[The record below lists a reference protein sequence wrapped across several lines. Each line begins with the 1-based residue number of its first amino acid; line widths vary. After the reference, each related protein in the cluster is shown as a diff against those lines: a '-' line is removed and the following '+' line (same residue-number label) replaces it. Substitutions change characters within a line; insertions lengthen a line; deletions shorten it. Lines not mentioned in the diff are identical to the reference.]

1 MFKVYLA
8 LRCVTFACICVV
20 ACFTGAG
27 SAFADAPAAD
37 APAVAVPAAATAP
50 KPRADGLYRGRDYVL
65 QKNHNGLGLSVGVG
79 GMNGFAYRHYW
90 DNTSI
95 QFDLLPLYAD
105 KGNYVAIH
113 LGAQIIQ
120 YMLAWNSARELGGT
134 SSALRLVGAYSI
146 RIARDDS
153 VATVEIPTPNCL
165 TAACQANLTGNKS
178 KMDYFNSAALG
189 FGVEFGGIGR
199 SGFSVSVDMM
209 MTVMW
214 DREGFF
220 GAYPLPYG
228 ALMYNF

>member
-1 MFKVYLA
+1 MFTSSLPWR
-8 LRCVTFACICVV
+8 LLTFVLV
-20 ACFTGAG
+20 GAAVC
-27 SAFADAPAAD
+27 STQAAAAFADTPASDGSAAVAPATTA
-37 APAVAVPAAATAP
+37 AP

-90 DNTSI
+90 DNTSV

-113 LGAQIIQ
+113 LGGQIIQ

-178 KMDYFNSAALG
+178 KMDYFNSVGAG

-209 MTVMW
+209 MTIMW
-214 DREGFF
+214 DSVGFF